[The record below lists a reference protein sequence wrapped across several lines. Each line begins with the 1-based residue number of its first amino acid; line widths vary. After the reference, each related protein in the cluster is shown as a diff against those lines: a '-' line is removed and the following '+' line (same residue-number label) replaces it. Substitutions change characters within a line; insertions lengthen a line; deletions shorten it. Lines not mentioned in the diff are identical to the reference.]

1 MKEKYNLIQELQ
13 NKSKELTGKRK
24 LSLIGQG
31 DFTGG
36 NNGTVI
42 NNTFNVQA
50 TVREESDI
58 DKIAEKLERLQRR
71 EERKRGLTPRTNR

>member
-1 MKEKYNLIQELQ
+1 MKPYAQAVA
-13 NKSKELTGKRK
+13 
-24 LSLIGQG
+24 SLMN
-31 DFTGG
+31 DFVGG
-36 NNGTVI
+36 NNGAVI